1 MIDLDGYL
9 RCLASIPLVREVEAR
24 RAARRFARQME
35 AIRSGDAFKGAAME
49 VAKLSELVGYVPP
62 PTPRGELEL
71 SALALSQ
78 VLKVEGPHD
87 SRCPRRVA
95 AA

>member
-1 MIDLDGYL
+1 MMIDLDSYL

-35 AIRSGDAFKGAAME
+35 AIRSGDAFKSAAMG
-49 VAKLSELVGYVPP
+49 VAKLSEFGGCVPP

-71 SALALSQ
+71 SARALSEMLRKAPPG
-78 VLKVEGPHD
+78 VNH
-87 SRCPRRVA
+87 A
-95 AA
+95 AIRSA